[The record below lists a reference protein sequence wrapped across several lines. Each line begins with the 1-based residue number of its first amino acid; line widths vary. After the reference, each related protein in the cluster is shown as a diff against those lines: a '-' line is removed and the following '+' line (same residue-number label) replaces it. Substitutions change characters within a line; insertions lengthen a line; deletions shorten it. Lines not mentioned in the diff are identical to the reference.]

1 MNVCIYVYVSVYIN
15 TYTQSNNKIYVIMLK
30 NERRYNLCQQLL
42 IISSLLTFTYAIVFI
57 LWGVGCLLHIV
68 LTISE
73 RRSHYRQIF
82 VKD

>member
-1 MNVCIYVYVSVYIN
+1 MYLCICICIYKYI
-15 TYTQSNNKIYVIMLK
+15 YGKSNNKIYVIMLK

-42 IISSLLTFTYAIVFI
+42 IICSLLTFTYAIVFI

-73 RRSHYRQIF
+73 RRSHYWQIF

>member
-1 MNVCIYVYVSVYIN
+1 MSAIIN
-15 TYTQSNNKIYVIMLK
+15 N
-30 NERRYNLCQQLL
+30 QLL
-42 IISSLLTFTYAIVFI
+42 INIYAIVFI

-73 RRSHYRQIF
+73 RRSHYRQTF

>member
-1 MNVCIYVYVSVYIN
+1 
-15 TYTQSNNKIYVIMLK
+15 MLK

-42 IISSLLTFTYAIVFI
+42 IISSLLIFTYAIVFI

-68 LTISE
+68 LSE
-73 RRSHYRQIF
+73 RRSHYWQTF